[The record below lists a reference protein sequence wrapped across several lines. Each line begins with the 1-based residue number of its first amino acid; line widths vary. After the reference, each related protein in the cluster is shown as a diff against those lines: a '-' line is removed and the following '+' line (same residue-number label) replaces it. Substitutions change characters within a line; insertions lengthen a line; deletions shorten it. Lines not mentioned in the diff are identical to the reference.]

1 MKFKIVIVLL
11 MILVT
16 TDIASAGN
24 RTLPVR
30 QSQPRA
36 VTVYKTPTCGCCANY
51 IAYLRAKK
59 YNVTELN
66 FEEKEY
72 GVRKR
77 ILGVPDSLASCHTT
91 VIEEGN
97 YFVEGHI
104 PYEAINK
111 LLADKPNIRG
121 IGMPG
126 MPSASPGMPGG
137 KTAPFSIKQ
146 VSHDGVVSPYLTL

>member
-1 MKFKIVIVLL
+1 MEFKIFIVCL
-11 MILVT
+11 MMLVT
-16 TDIASAGN
+16 MDIAYAGN

-36 VTVYKTPTCGCCANY
+36 VTVYKTPTCGCCMNY

-66 FEEKEY
+66 FEEKWY
-72 GVRKR
+72 MAKKR
-77 ILGVPDSLASCHTT
+77 ILGVPASLDSCHTT
-91 VIEEGN
+91 VIEEGK
-97 YFVEGHI
+97 YFVEGHV

-111 LLADKPNIRG
+111 LIADKPKIGG
-121 IGMPG
+121 ISLPG

-137 KTAPFSIKQ
+137 KTAPFSVKQ
-146 VSHDGVVSPYLTL
+146 VSPDGVISLYLTL

>member
-1 MKFKIVIVLL
+1 

-16 TDIASAGN
+16 TDIASASN

-36 VTVYKTPTCGCCANY
+36 VTVYKTPTCGCCKNY

-66 FEEKEY
+66 FEEKGY
-72 GVRKR
+72 KARKR
-77 ILGVPDSLASCHTT
+77 ILGVPASLDSCHTT
-91 VIEEGN
+91 VVEGGN
-97 YFVEGHI
+97 YFVEGHV

-111 LLADKPNIRG
+111 LIADKPKIRG
-121 IGMPG
+121 ISLPG
-126 MPSASPGMPGG
+126 MPSASPGMPSG
-137 KTAPFSIKQ
+137 KTAPFLVKQ
-146 VSHDGVVSPYLTL
+146 VSHDGVVSLYLTL